1 MDLTIFRIE
10 AAARAERTIAARPI
24 QPHPKVSFCQ
34 CVSSCEK
41 HRLEVTVAAVWL
53 PGGVVGPSE
62 VHPCAAHSMMINLR
76 CLDNCSLGPIGN
88 SVAFTSRFVGVVA
101 RCRRC
106 AATGVTQMIVRGC
119 PVTII
124 RGHSASVVHEPYLR
138 SSFGVIAHW

>member
-34 CVSSCEK
+34 F
-41 HRLEVTVAAVWL
+41 WL